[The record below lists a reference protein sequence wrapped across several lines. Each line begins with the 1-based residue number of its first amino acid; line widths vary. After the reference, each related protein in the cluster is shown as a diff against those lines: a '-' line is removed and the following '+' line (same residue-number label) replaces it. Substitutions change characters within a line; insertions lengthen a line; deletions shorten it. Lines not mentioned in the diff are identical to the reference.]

1 MFQCFI
7 FSLSVLFLLNSYQLE
22 QQYIKEEDMTI
33 QLTSPAFE
41 EGGMIPSK
49 YTCDGA
55 NVSPPLKWTSVP
67 EGTKSFAIICDDP
80 DAPAGT

>member
-1 MFQCFI
+1 
-7 FSLSVLFLLNSYQLE
+7 
-22 QQYIKEEDMTI
+22 MTI

-80 DAPAGT
+80 DAPAGTWVHWVIYNLPANSRELPENVRPS